1 MSTTPGMI
9 YPTQKGMLSG
19 NPRDSAIA
27 QMNQM
32 NIKQANLSASVGGKK
47 KQRKTKQ
54 RKTKQRKTKKIYNTR
69 YGGSTIAVPQY
80 QMLYSPQGGPGT
92 DPNSQIQANSRVS
105 TQGAANAIYDNYATQ
120 KGGYFYKKIKHNKI
134 SKKGIKTTQVIK
146 SLLKGGNMTWGCMS

>member
-1 MSTTPGMI
+1 MSTIPGII

-32 NIKQANLSASVGGKK
+32 NTKQASLTASVGGKK
-47 KQRKTKQ
+47 KKYRTIRK
-54 RKTKQRKTKKIYNTR
+54 KQRKTKKRYTKR

-92 DPNSQIQANSRVS
+92 DPNAQIQLNSRVS
-105 TQGAANAIYDNYATQ
+105 TQGAANAVYDNYATQ
-120 KGGYFYKKIKHNKI
+120 KGGYLYKKKPK
-134 SKKGIKTTQVIK
+134 KTTRRSSTRRSSI
-146 SLLKGGNMTWGCMS
+146 